1 MEPKRLCRASIDKK
15 ICGVCGGIAHYFDV
29 DSNLIRL
36 ITAALMLA
44 GGLSIWLYIIP
55 RQTLIKRQKNPERQA
70 FRILSYLNQFRL
82 KPVGVD
88 AHIAPAN
95 GTGFT
100 GISGEFEAA
109 QGRTESSAPTQC

>member
-1 MEPKRLCRASIDKK
+1 MDFHFISP
-15 ICGVCGGIAHYFDV
+15 GGAK
-29 DSNLIRL
+29 
-36 ITAALMLA
+36 
-44 GGLSIWLYIIP
+44 LYEVFGH
-55 RQTLIKRQKNPERQA
+55 TENPERQA

-82 KPVGVD
+82 KPVWVD

-109 QGRTESSAPTQC
+109 QGRTESSAPTSPLMLKVYFLEFM